1 MSAGAV
7 VQAAVVAAVR
17 HGLAGEVSAVFDAPP
32 VRSAMPY
39 ALVEEP
45 VLSDWSTKD
54 LPGREGRVSV
64 LIHDAGEVPA
74 RLRDLAGK
82 VEAAV
87 AAMESDIGDDWDG
100 DGWRIAALTLM
111 RSRIVKQRD
120 GHWTALIEHRVAMLR
135 NS

>member
-1 MSAGAV
+1 MGGMSAGAV

-17 HGLAGEVSAVFDAPP
+17 EALGDAVSAVFDAPP

-54 LPGREGRVSV
+54 APGREGRVSV
-64 LIHDAGEVPA
+64 LIHDSGEVPV
-74 RLRDLAGK
+74 RLRDLGGR
-82 VEAAV
+82 VETAV
-87 AAMESDIGDDWDG
+87 AAMPSEPG
-100 DGWRIAALTLM
+100 DGWRIVVLTLT

-120 GHWTALIEHRVAMLR
+120 GHWSALIEHRVAMLR

>member
-1 MSAGAV
+1 MGGMSAGAV

-17 HGLAGEVSAVFDAPP
+17 AALGNAVSAVFDAPP

-54 LPGREGRVSV
+54 AAGREGRGSV
-64 LIHDAGEVPA
+64 LIHDSGEVPV
-74 RLRDLAGK
+74 RLRDLGGR
-82 VEAAV
+82 VETAV
-87 AAMESDIGDDWDG
+87 AAMPSEPG
-100 DGWRIAALTLM
+100 DGWRIVVLTLT

-120 GHWTALIEHRVAMLR
+120 GHWSALIEHRVAMLR

>member
-1 MSAGAV
+1 MSAGAL

-17 HGLAGEVSAVFDAPP
+17 DGLAGEVSAVFEAPP
-32 VRSAMPY
+32 VRSAMPH

-45 VLSDWSTKD
+45 MLSDWSTKD
-54 LPGREGRVSV
+54 APGREGRVSV
-64 LIHDAGEVPA
+64 LVHDSGEVPA
-74 RLRDLAGK
+74 RLRDLAGT

-87 AAMESDIGDDWDG
+87 AAMPSDIG
-100 DGWRIAALTLM
+100 DGWRIVTITLT